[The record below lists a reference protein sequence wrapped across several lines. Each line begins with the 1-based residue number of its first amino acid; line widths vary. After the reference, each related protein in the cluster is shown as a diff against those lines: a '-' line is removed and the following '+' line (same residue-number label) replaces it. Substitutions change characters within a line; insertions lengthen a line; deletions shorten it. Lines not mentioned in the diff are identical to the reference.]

1 MMKRTL
7 FFFLGVLILLG
18 VFTPQTPAQTV
29 TTILG
34 ANVQCDPNV
43 DSCLFFP
50 AAPSILCMGTGAN
63 LDCPQWFHPDW
74 SQAAGTRFY
83 GISNRANPPRYLTS
97 TNGITW
103 TLTTAQPFVAA
114 VLNFGS
120 YMAVSSN
127 GSLLAAS
134 GQGANLCIIRRS
146 TDQGANWSTV
156 FSSAVQTCSVGFGN
170 STPPG
175 MYCTETGGYCAVIN
189 MFNAASITMIFS
201 TDNGASWTIGTAFAY
216 VSADA
221 QVWGPIVA
229 ADGTGIVTRGVNQT
243 GGAGQ
248 PFGSKQAADFTFTLP
263 FIPSVNLNC
272 RPFTM
277 GNILRALCRPNAGGV
292 NTQVYSGGALG
303 IVPVLVSTFV
313 TQDVPTSGGA
323 QDFQPGGFNSTYG
336 YAVTSSFSPANKYNV
351 YISGDGANSFVLA
364 AVLTPTTAPVFGCC
378 RGNLM
383 RWGNKMYWTT
393 GVHSSQAIFAVI
405 Q

>member
-7 FFFLGVLILLG
+7 GFFLGCLILLG
-18 VFTPQTPAQTV
+18 VFAPQTPAQSV

-50 AAPSILCMGTGAN
+50 SAPSILCNGSAVI

-83 GISNRANPPRYLTS
+83 GITNRTNPPRYLTS
-97 TNGITW
+97 TTGITW

-134 GQGANLCIIRRS
+134 GQGANLCLIRRS

-156 FSSAVQTCSVGFGN
+156 FSSLVQTCSVGFGN
-170 STPPG
+170 PTPPG
-175 MYCTETGGYCAVIN
+175 MYCAETGGYCAVFN
-189 MFNAASITMIFS
+189 MFNAATVTTIYS
-201 TDNGASWTIGTAFAY
+201 TDNGASWTIGTAYAHI
-216 VSADA
+216 SADS
-221 QVWGPIVA
+221 QVWGPIIA
-229 ADGTGIVTRGVNQT
+229 SDGTGIATRGVNSS
-243 GGAGQ
+243 GGQ
-248 PFGSKQAADFTFTLP
+248 PYGSKQAADFTNTLP
-263 FIPSVNLNC
+263 LVTAINLNC

-277 GNILRALCRPNAGGV
+277 GVFLRGFCRPNAGGV
-292 NTQVYSGGALG
+292 TSRITTGGALG
-303 IVPVLVSTFV
+303 IAPVVMATFTTADVPVT
-313 TQDVPTSGGA
+313 GGS
-323 QDFQPGGFNSTYG
+323 QDFEPAGFNDTYG
-336 YAVTSSFSPANKYNV
+336 YAVTGSFTPSTRYNI
-351 YISGDGANSFVLA
+351 YMTGDGANSFVLTSQ
-364 AVLTPTTAPVFGCC
+364 LTANFAPILGCC
-378 RGNLM
+378 RGNFM
-383 RWGNKMYWTT
+383 RWGNKMYFTVAGT
-393 GVHSSQAIFAVI
+393 SSQAIFAVI